1 MRNNNKNNHPSNKQ
15 NNIKGL
21 SLLKDYLKIKFKIK
35 KNKKM
40 TMTRRKMIN
49 IFKIQQATV
58 IKIQINNL
66 KKVNYKNWMQN
77 KTK

>member
-1 MRNNNKNNHPSNKQ
+1 MRNNNKKIHRSNKQ
-15 NNIKGL
+15 NNTKGL

-66 KKVNYKNWMQN
+66 KKVNYKN
-77 KTK
+77 

>member
-66 KKVNYKNWMQN
+66 KKVNYKN
-77 KTK
+77 